1 MKDSEVSASIVNLL
15 LVLDKIIEVMFKLVV
30 SHGAGSIGNGTR
42 KRGKNGCC
50 IDVGGIGR
58 GQHYRTWEFFWTK
71 GACE

>member
-15 LVLDKIIEVMFKLVV
+15 LVLDRLIDVVFKLVV
-30 SHGAGSIGNGTR
+30 SHGAGSIGNVTR

-58 GQHYRTWEFFWTK
+58 GQHYWSWGSFF
-71 GACE
+71 